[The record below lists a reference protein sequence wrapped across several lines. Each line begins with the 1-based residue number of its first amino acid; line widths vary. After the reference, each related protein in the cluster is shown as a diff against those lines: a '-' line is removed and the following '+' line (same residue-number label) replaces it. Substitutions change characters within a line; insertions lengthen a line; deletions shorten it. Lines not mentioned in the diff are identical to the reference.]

1 VFPATSVKPEVPSK
15 SAVVPGPAEVICTSG
30 VVVKPKYGGK
40 LVALNC
46 GDVGLTT
53 VPVTRLKRS
62 ATPLAVA
69 DANALL
75 PSASSLQ
82 QIVQGTAE
90 IASSF
95 FFTSAA
101 DLELGASSRYCL

>member
-1 VFPATSVKPEVPSK
+1 MSPATSVKLEVPSK
-15 SAVVPGPAEVICTSG
+15 SVVVPGPVEVICTSG
-30 VVVKPKYGGK
+30 LVVKPKCGGK

-75 PSASSLQ
+75 PSVG
-82 QIVQGTAE
+82 IKPETE
-90 IASSF
+90 IA
-95 FFTSAA
+95 TVCP
-101 DLELGASSRYCL
+101 G